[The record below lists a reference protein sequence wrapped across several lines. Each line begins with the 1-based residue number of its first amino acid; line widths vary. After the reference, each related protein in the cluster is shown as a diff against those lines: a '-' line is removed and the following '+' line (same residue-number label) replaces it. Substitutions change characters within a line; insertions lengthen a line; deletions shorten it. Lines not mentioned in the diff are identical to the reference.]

1 MSRQSPIEA
10 SEEDVI
16 EIDFIILWLGK
27 MCLCDILFYI
37 LTYVVMLVMLL
48 KSKKTMVYLAR
59 QELSAAS
66 CASE

>member
-16 EIDFIILWLGK
+16 EIDFINLWLGK
-27 MCLCDILFYI
+27 MCLCMIFCSNNICGDVGDTFEVEKNMFY
-37 LTYVVMLVMLL
+37 LE
-48 KSKKTMVYLAR
+48 R
-59 QELSAAS
+59 QELSAAC